1 MDDKQAIRTAIQP
14 LAVLRP
20 MTPEAMEAVP
30 HQYLAAGYICI
41 RAFPFRVG
49 RESRVRMS
57 GSHERIMERPRF
69 HGRGPNNDFYLIDAG
84 HPLNISREH
93 FQLECLHGGGYR
105 LLDRGSAC
113 GISVNGR
120 HLAGHDRG
128 GEAALADG
136 DVITVG
142 SESSPYIYRFIVLS

>member
-1 MDDKQAIRTAIQP
+1 MDDKQAILMAVRP

-30 HQYLAAGYICI
+30 HQYLAAGYICV
-41 RAFPFRVG
+41 RGFPFRLG

-57 GSHERIMERPRF
+57 GRHERIMERPRF
-69 HGRGPNNDFYLIDAG
+69 HGGGPNNDCYLVDAG
-84 HPLNISREH
+84 HPLNISREP
-93 FQLECLHGGGYR
+93 FQIESRSGGGYK
-105 LLDRGSAC
+105 LVDRGSAC
-113 GISVNGR
+113 GISVNGK

-128 GEAALADG
+128 GDTVLVEG

-142 SESSPYIYRFIVLS
+142 SESSPYIYRFISLG